1 MLVDKTISNVLISCH
16 EDNEK
21 KRCPICK
28 SLNTKKH
35 GFINSNILS
44 VRGIQK
50 RKIQRFFCKECHKSF
65 TSQGHNKRQKTST
78 HLKNKAVKD
87 FVHTKN
93 SLQEVADRYQVSKTS
108 VLNWLKKTASD
119 ISDNFKPL
127 SNLDD
132 VLLIDG
138 KEIKVNGNKKV
149 LLISKTF
156 LSKKIAFYSLYN
168 SEDITSSI
176 DFLTKIKELYKKNN
190 IQGIV
195 SDFGRGKC
203 FLKSVKET
211 FPTIPHQV
219 CNVHFMR
226 YLWLFLPRSKKNKN
240 YEQNKKLKEL
250 IKNILYAPNKIQSL
264 NNLKYLN
271 SIADEFKIKYQ
282 KRFIRSINHNYDYLT
297 KHYDYS
303 FLPTTTNLLENYNRQ
318 IERKLKNLDG
328 FKSENNLKA
337 FLKIRIN
344 NEKK

>member
-1 MLVDKTISNVLISCH
+1 MSVDKTISNVLISCH

-44 VRGIQK
+44 VRGLQK

-78 HLKNKAVKD
+78 HLKNKAVRD

-156 LSKKIAFYSLYN
+156 LFRS
-168 SEDITSSI
+168 
-176 DFLTKIKELYKKNN
+176 
-190 IQGIV
+190 
-195 SDFGRGKC
+195 
-203 FLKSVKET
+203 
-211 FPTIPHQV
+211 QV
-219 CNVHFMR
+219 
-226 YLWLFLPRSKKNKN
+226 L
-240 YEQNKKLKEL
+240 
-250 IKNILYAPNKIQSL
+250 A
-264 NNLKYLN
+264 
-271 SIADEFKIKYQ
+271 
-282 KRFIRSINHNYDYLT
+282 T
-297 KHYDYS
+297 
-303 FLPTTTNLLENYNRQ
+303 LPTSFPSSRLGMHTKQKTHIIRRYTLPSRSLGASLQRLVISQPLRVLIGSLL
-318 IERKLKNLDG
+318 
-328 FKSENNLKA
+328 
-337 FLKIRIN
+337 
-344 NEKK
+344 